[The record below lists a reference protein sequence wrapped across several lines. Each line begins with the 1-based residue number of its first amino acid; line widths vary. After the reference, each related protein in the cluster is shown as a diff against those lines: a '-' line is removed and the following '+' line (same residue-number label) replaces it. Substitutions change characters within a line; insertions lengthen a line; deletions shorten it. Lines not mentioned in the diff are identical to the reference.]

1 VQIRN
6 VIALPGVPRFCEQS
20 FMQLEVNTKHTY
32 LLVQTANS
40 PNNIN

>member
-20 FMQLEVNTKHTY
+20 FMQLEVNTKHTWCK
-32 LLVQTANS
+32 LQTP
-40 PNNIN
+40 PNN